1 MSLLG
6 LILLFQFLFISGG
19 SSRNLL
25 YPCGKAESIYGLDF
39 VNVYSKF
46 SLESVIKKEILVK
59 VAPWL
64 GRTYI
69 SVNCS
74 WRGLTKIPQ
83 NLPANV
89 EGLVLQ
95 SNVIKQIR
103 ANDFL
108 FFPNITLLTL
118 YANCIP
124 SNLRWPFPPCSGDL
138 YIEPGTFQ
146 HLVHLKW
153 LGLAGN
159 YLREFPRQLPLC
171 LKGLDI
177 SFTMLGDV
185 SAQLQRLNNLT
196 MLFGIRNCE
205 SPTELFCPRNFTI
218 TQPLS
223 SSLKVINL
231 SNNGWRKIPSYLL
244 GDQLEA
250 LSIAANHITRLRKG
264 DFTNATSLE
273 LLDVSVFYKGYE
285 LLVDDSVFDPLEHLK
300 FLNLSYNFIQH
311 LPNGIFNNNKN
322 LEILD
327 LSFNCLQRTIFEPTY
342 LANLCQLRH
351 VDLSSNNLGYPFNI
365 NKTKP
370 IELLRLGQT
379 FASLS
384 SLQTLIFG
392 NGGKLFQKTQF
403 SVQFHV
409 IDNQSFASLSNLTH
423 LSTIDISYCNVHRI
437 SSDAWSAL
445 RHLKSI
451 RASNNRLTFDRSNLK
466 EETFSNLQ
474 TKKLKNQLEFF
485 HHFPTYV
492 ENHQLSGPFDF
503 ECDNNYNLQQK
514 IEIFRPLD
522 FGCYNNG
529 LLDYSNNQIAT
540 ISEKKTLLLS
550 MTTILNLSHNKISE
564 IRSDDLKHLIYL
576 CSIDLSYNVFK
587 KIDHL
592 AFVSLSNLRQI
603 DFVLKDV
610 DPNVGF
616 DFLCKLNFSAQI
628 KFRWKM
634 FDIQLFSF
642 LVNWNRIYHNCK
654 ASSVMELNIAHNDL
668 RAVGLL
674 IKHGVLQFMP
684 ELRYLVL
691 SGCNIFSPV
700 SDDWFHGLSHL
711 ERLDMS
717 HNNLAL
723 VPSTALRT
731 TTKLHVL
738 NLDHNNI
745 IELMGNLSFLT
756 DLKELTIAHNKLRF
770 IHPGFFLH
778 LKLKSLD
785 LSYNEIR
792 RLDPSILNKVML
804 DSLLYLD
811 IRWNQLDCSCNIWE
825 QFYRWYVSDASDN
838 TKLPGFYPKCT
849 LEIDQYFGGCVA
861 CQSPQYLCGR
871 SVSRY
876 GFNTSCDLQKHLK
889 YTIAFT
895 VYFILFCTSGIIGY
909 SKWFKRLIF
918 RKVNEYF
925 RVQSLKPSDDIIR
938 QQTFEN
944 KGAFVF
950 FDHNNDKLGDWVDNN
965 LVPGMINGNLSIE
978 LLLAGRDIEGGSFS
992 MENLLRL
999 VLKSRKTIV
1008 IFSGS
1013 FCETPICRFVLTA
1026 LQELQYSAGRDQL
1039 ILVEW
1044 HSEEAARVPELIQR
1058 TFNRKFYNFL
1068 RFHQTNDDEVMF
1080 FETLRTALAS
1090 SVILGD

>member
-250 LSIAANHITRLRKG
+250 LSIAANHITRLRK
-264 DFTNATSLE
+264 
-273 LLDVSVFYKGYE
+273 
-285 LLVDDSVFDPLEHLK
+285 
-300 FLNLSYNFIQH
+300 
-311 LPNGIFNNNKN
+311 
-322 LEILD
+322 
-327 LSFNCLQRTIFEPTY
+327 
-342 LANLCQLRH
+342 
-351 VDLSSNNLGYPFNI
+351 
-365 NKTKP
+365 
-370 IELLRLGQT
+370 
-379 FASLS
+379 
-384 SLQTLIFG
+384 
-392 NGGKLFQKTQF
+392 
-403 SVQFHV
+403 
-409 IDNQSFASLSNLTH
+409 
-423 LSTIDISYCNVHRI
+423 
-437 SSDAWSAL
+437 
-445 RHLKSI
+445 
-451 RASNNRLTFDRSNLK
+451 
-466 EETFSNLQ
+466 
-474 TKKLKNQLEFF
+474 
-485 HHFPTYV
+485 
-492 ENHQLSGPFDF
+492 
-503 ECDNNYNLQQK
+503 
-514 IEIFRPLD
+514 
-522 FGCYNNG
+522 
-529 LLDYSNNQIAT
+529 
-540 ISEKKTLLLS
+540 
-550 MTTILNLSHNKISE
+550 
-564 IRSDDLKHLIYL
+564 
-576 CSIDLSYNVFK
+576 
-587 KIDHL
+587 
-592 AFVSLSNLRQI
+592 
-603 DFVLKDV
+603 
-610 DPNVGF
+610 
-616 DFLCKLNFSAQI
+616 
-628 KFRWKM
+628 
-634 FDIQLFSF
+634 
-642 LVNWNRIYHNCK
+642 
-654 ASSVMELNIAHNDL
+654 
-668 RAVGLL
+668 
-674 IKHGVLQFMP
+674 
-684 ELRYLVL
+684 
-691 SGCNIFSPV
+691 
-700 SDDWFHGLSHL
+700 
-711 ERLDMS
+711 
-717 HNNLAL
+717 
-723 VPSTALRT
+723 
-731 TTKLHVL
+731 
-738 NLDHNNI
+738 
-745 IELMGNLSFLT
+745 
-756 DLKELTIAHNKLRF
+756 
-770 IHPGFFLH
+770 
-778 LKLKSLD
+778 
-785 LSYNEIR
+785 
-792 RLDPSILNKVML
+792 
-804 DSLLYLD
+804 
-811 IRWNQLDCSCNIWE
+811 
-825 QFYRWYVSDASDN
+825 DASDN